1 MENPALGGARGTY
14 MSKLK
19 RIAKWTVK
27 GTLTVV
33 AFCINPTF
41 GIVAGA
47 LLFFGLEPFASHTR

>member
-1 MENPALGGARGTY
+1 MKKPRTRRGSEDY
-14 MSKLK
+14 MRKLK
-19 RIAKWTVK
+19 RISAWTFK